1 MIKKFLSKLSNKKYA
16 RIGIVLGILLLAL
29 LVVGLFVSKPAGK
42 GGRGMNFDRAVP
54 VMLGEVEPGKIRS
67 TLFYSGELHAEEEVK
82 VFSVAAGKIIKYYYK
97 EGDYVG
103 KGSVI
108 ATLERQERWDD
119 YMPVTVRAPISGIIA
134 RNYLD
139 RGELATETTAVSLIV
154 GGRGI
159 TVTIKV
165 PDTELP
171 LIKVGM
177 KAELTVPT
185 VSKEVFTGKV
195 SQVSPVLD
203 TTTRTARVELLFVD
217 GATSLIAG
225 MFGNIFIVTEE
236 KDGVMIIPTK
246 AILYEKQGREGPYCF
261 VVEEEKAKKRPLT
274 LGIVNEE
281 SAELLSGV
289 EAGESVVVI
298 GKENLKE
305 DSSVVVTEDY

>member
-1 MIKKFLSKLSNKKYA
+1 LNKKYA
-16 RIGIVLGILLLAL
+16 RIGIVVLVSLLLVL
-29 LVVGLFVSKPAGK
+29 LVIVFFSSKTPGK
-42 GGRGMNFDRAVP
+42 GKRGMNFDRAVP
-54 VMLGEVEPGKIRS
+54 VVLGEVETGKIRS
-67 TLFYSGELHAEEEVK
+67 ALFYSGELHAQEEVK
-82 VFSVAAGKIIKYYYK
+82 VFSVAAGKIIKYYYR
-97 EGDYVG
+97 EGDSVR

-185 VSKEVFTGKV
+185 VSDKAYTGRV

-217 GATSLIAG
+217 GAASLIAG
-225 MFGNIFIVTEE
+225 MFGNILVITEE
-236 KDGVMIIPTK
+236 KEGVKIVPTK
-246 AILYEKQGREGPYCF
+246 TLLYEKQGREGPYCF
-261 VVEEEKAKKRPLT
+261 VVEEGKAKKRPLT
-274 LGIVNEE
+274 LGIVNEK
-281 SAELLSGV
+281 SAELLTGI
-289 EAGESVVVI
+289 EIGESVVVI

-305 DSSVVVTEDY
+305 GSPVVVTEDY

>member
-1 MIKKFLSKLSNKKYA
+1 MIKKMLNKLLNKKYA
-16 RIGIVLGILLLAL
+16 RIGIVLVFLLLVL
-29 LVVGLFVSKPAGK
+29 LLIGLFASKPPGK
-42 GGRGMNFDRAVP
+42 GGRGMKLDRAVP
-54 VMLGEVEPGKIRS
+54 VMLGKVELGEIRS

-97 EGDYVG
+97 EGDHVR

-119 YMPVTVRAPISGIIA
+119 YMPVTVRAPISGIVA

-165 PDTELP
+165 PDSELP

-177 KAELTVPT
+177 KAELSVPT
-185 VSKEVFTGKV
+185 VSKEVFIGEV

-203 TTTRTARVELLFVD
+203 TTTRTARVELLFKD
-217 GATSLIAG
+217 GVTSLIAG
-225 MFGNIFIVTEE
+225 MFGDIFIVTEKKE
-236 KDGVMIIPTK
+236 GVVIIPTK
-246 AILYEKQGREGPYCF
+246 AIMYEKQGRNGPYCF
-261 VVEEEKAKKRPLT
+261 IVESDKAKKRPLT

-281 SAELLSGV
+281 SVEVLTGV
-289 EAGESVVVI
+289 KVGESVVVV